1 MFNLYNF
8 IFQRLIWNLII
19 ETWNL
24 SSCNLII
31 ELSRNEKLQK
41 YRIILSPHTNYL
53 HKWLV
58 NLHFDK
64 FPAVVFFF
72 SERFLS
78 MCKPRTTFYLFE
90 GLAHLD
96 GDFMDVGQHT
106 YGAAWGWWI
115 RFSSVP
121 WDQKF
126 SCRWNLSFFKAIPL
140 KRTPFFPPYNQLL
153 IQPVLLV
160 PECYFA

>member
-1 MFNLYNF
+1 MKL
-8 IFQRLIWNLII
+8 
-19 ETWNL
+19 ETCLVVTWLLNSQGMKNSKSTESFCLRILTIYTNDWSTYILTSSLL
-24 SSCNLII
+24 SC
-31 ELSRNEKLQK
+31 
-41 YRIILSPHTNYL
+41 
-53 HKWLV
+53 
-58 NLHFDK
+58 
-64 FPAVVFFF
+64 FFF

-115 RFSSVP
+115 QFSSVP